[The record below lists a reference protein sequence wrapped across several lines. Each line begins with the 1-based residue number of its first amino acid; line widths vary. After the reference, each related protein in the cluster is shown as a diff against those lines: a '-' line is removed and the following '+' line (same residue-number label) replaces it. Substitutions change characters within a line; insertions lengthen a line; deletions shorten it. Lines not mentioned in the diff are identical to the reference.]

1 MATHDVVV
9 EPDLQPVTGERFAHR
24 TAITGGGARLDV
36 AASGV
41 WGAGGRFERTFF
53 DVRVFSPYARSNR
66 NPASLVSVYARHEK
80 EKRRCYEARVLHIEH
95 ASFVL
100 IVLSCTGGQGKAA
113 TALYRRV
120 ASMVSEKTGESFSSV
135 IAFLRVR
142 LGFALVRA
150 AAAAIRGHR
159 RPASSSAVD
168 QNRSAALAVAQCG
181 LAL

>member
-1 MATHDVVV
+1 M
-9 EPDLQPVTGERFAHR
+9 
-24 TAITGGGARLDV
+24 

-41 WGAGGRFERTFF
+41 WGGRFERTFF
-53 DVRVFSPYARSNR
+53 DVRVFNPYARSNR

-95 ASFVL
+95 ASFVP

-113 TALYRRV
+113 KALYRRV